1 MNKITIDGNDYNFN
15 DDGITHINIYSQ
27 GKTEL
32 GKFLSNFTYSP
43 VETTHGH
50 FLSLEGYYHY
60 IKSILAIEQSPL
72 RDVLLLTNHD
82 RLEHL
87 RKLYGK
93 YAQQHGRAVRQE
105 LMAQGVWFD
114 DTVSIIKL
122 PWFVEALKYKIRTS
136 NLVADFLE
144 STLPFTHYYVYGN
157 TVNHKPHYND
167 LSEVLN
173 DLRING
179 V

>member
-1 MNKITIDGNDYNFN
+1 MNKITIDGNDYNLS
-15 DDGITHINIYSQ
+15 DDGITHINVYSQ

-43 VETTHGH
+43 VETIHGK

-60 IKSILAIEQSPL
+60 IKSILAIRLSPL
-72 RDVLLLTNHD
+72 AEVLLVTNHD
-82 RLEHL
+82 QLEHL

-93 YAQQHGRAVRQE
+93 YAQQHGRTVRQE

-122 PWFVEALKYKIRTS
+122 DWFIEALKYKISTS
-136 NLVADFLE
+136 NQVTTFLE

-157 TVNHKPHYND
+157 AVNHKPHYND

>member
-1 MNKITIDGNDYNFN
+1 MNKITIDGNDYNLN

-32 GKFLSNFTYSP
+32 GKFLSNFSYSP
-43 VETTHGH
+43 VETAHGK
-50 FLSLEGYYHY
+50 FLSMEGYYHY
-60 IKSILAIEQSPL
+60 IKSILAIGQSSL
-72 RDVLLLTNHD
+72 RDVLLVTNHNQ
-82 RLEHL
+82 LEHL

-93 YAQQHGRAVRQE
+93 YAQQHGRVLRQE
-105 LMAQGVWFD
+105 LMAQGIWFD

-136 NLVADFLE
+136 NLVTDFLE

-167 LSEVLN
+167 LSEVLT
-173 DLRING
+173 DLRTNG